1 MTLHTLASTGER
13 VDDVVVV
20 HMLPVTGLDRRH
32 QSAVTDS
39 LGRERENLI
48 TVSQSGWSTLHSGL
62 TGDMNQKSSIPQ
74 GNE

>member
-39 LGRERENLI
+39 LGRERKPHH
-48 TVSQSGWSTLHSGL
+48 SQPVGL
-62 TGDMNQKSSIPQ
+62 VNIAQWANRWQKLEILNSP
-74 GNE
+74 GK